1 MSACVCSTCIPVGA
15 RGAKINLSSYPEVPI
30 REANLLAVRE
40 RPWNAHCVKRHTCP
54 RAEWHAMDLAGTPPN
69 INGKIESVIFPEKA
83 WQSSLP
89 V

>member
-1 MSACVCSTCIPVGA
+1 MRACVCTCVPAGTG
-15 RGAKINLSSYPEVPI
+15 GAKINLSSYPEMPI
-30 REANLLAVRE
+30 REANWPAVRT
-40 RPWNAHCVKRHTCP
+40 RPWDARCVKRHTRP
-54 RAEWHAMDLAGTPPN
+54 RAELHAMDLVGTPPN